1 MCCKIVVYG
10 NDKRQQSLANNL
22 PGKRMEGQ
30 CQDPQ
35 LVILPTP
42 LSEKNIN
49 EPFWKKVCETI
60 KQKQPIVFAGKIQ
73 GQWQEF
79 FQESNITYIDFMK
92 SDKLAM
98 ENAHITAEA
107 VLGLILTTGKYC
119 ISQEKYLVSGYG
131 KCGRAIT
138 RKLLALGGKVTVLAR
153 SSEARKQARADGAEA
168 VPFAYGPKEAYGC
181 RVLIN
186 TVPQRVIGEL
196 IIDNLSEDCMIIDIA
211 SIWGVDQQRA
221 LERGISC
228 RQELG
233 LPARYMTETGGRV
246 MAECLLEYLR
256 SWQNN
261 IEEMPWIY
269 QIKE

>member
-10 NDKRQQSLANNL
+10 NDKRQQSLANHL
-22 PGKRMEGQ
+22 PGKRIEGK
-30 CQDPQ
+30 CEAPG
-35 LVILPTP
+35 LVVLPTP
-42 LSEKNIN
+42 LSGKNIN
-49 EPFWKKVCETI
+49 DTFGQKASESI
-60 KQKQPIVFAGKIQ
+60 KAVQPIVFAGKIE
-73 GQWQEF
+73 GQWQDF
-79 FQESNITYIDFMK
+79 FEKNNITYIDFMK
-92 SDKLAM
+92 NEKLAK

-119 ISQEKYLVSGYG
+119 INQEKYLVSGYG

-138 RKLLALGGKVTVLAR
+138 QKLVALGGKVTVLAR

-196 IIDNLSEDCMIIDIA
+196 IIDNLSKDCLIIDIA
-211 SIWGVDQQRA
+211 SRLGVDQERA
-221 LERGISC
+221 REKGISC
-228 RQELG
+228 MHELG

-256 SWQNN
+256 SWQNKL
-261 IEEMPWIY
+261 EEMPWIY

>member
-1 MCCKIVVYG
+1 M
-10 NDKRQQSLANNL
+10 
-22 PGKRMEGQ
+22 
-30 CQDPQ
+30 
-35 LVILPTP
+35 
-42 LSEKNIN
+42 
-49 EPFWKKVCETI
+49 
-60 KQKQPIVFAGKIQ
+60 
-73 GQWQEF
+73 
-79 FQESNITYIDFMK
+79 
-92 SDKLAM
+92 
-98 ENAHITAEA
+98 
-107 VLGLILTTGKYC
+107 
-119 ISQEKYLVSGYG
+119 
-131 KCGRAIT
+131 
-138 RKLLALGGKVTVLAR
+138 
-153 SSEARKQARADGAEA
+153 
-168 VPFAYGPKEAYGC
+168 
-181 RVLIN
+181 LIN